1 LNGDDEGSCRFHLDN
16 QLFNPLGVA
25 KDKIGFFDGKEKDLT
40 NECENVENFIAQHG
54 GIDIAILGL
63 GMNGHIGMNEPGT
76 PAALRSHVI
85 ELHNQTKEVGQ
96 KYFEK
101 EQQLS
106 KGITLGLATLMEA
119 RTIILLVS
127 GGHKAKIVQQV
138 LEGEISEQLPASLLR
153 RHPGLQIYLDKSAA
167 ALI

>member
-1 LNGDDEGSCRFHLDN
+1 
-16 QLFNPLGVA
+16 
-25 KDKIGFFDGKEKDLT
+25 
-40 NECENVENFIAQHG
+40 
-54 GIDIAILGL
+54 
-63 GMNGHIGMNEPGT
+63 
-76 PAALRSHVI
+76 
-85 ELHNQTKEVGQ
+85 
-96 KYFEK
+96 
-101 EQQLS
+101 
-106 KGITLGLATLMEA
+106 MEA